1 MKQIITLFLVLFL
14 LFAPIKT
21 QSQNP
26 DIVAALQPIQA
37 LLKSI
42 IQQDA
47 MSFDVYEKMES
58 YQKSLNDVYKLTEGI
73 EGMQTYLELIMLL
86 QEFACSIKS
95 LDEKIAKKDYKI
107 PFLITDKSESNCMFR
122 FKYQAVLTSFSM
134 SNDLI
139 DMTLSSLQ
147 LSPADRLAVME
158 SGYDQLTQAF
168 DEINQLELD
177 LIKFNL

>member
-1 MKQIITLFLVLFL
+1 MKQITTLILVLFL

-26 DIVAALQPIQA
+26 DVVAALQPIQE
-37 LLKSI
+37 LLRSI

-47 MSFDVYEKMES
+47 MSFDVYEKMET
-58 YQKSLNDVYKLTEGI
+58 YQKSLNDVYKLTETI

-95 LDEKIAKKDYKI
+95 LDEKIAKKDYRI
-107 PFLITDKSESNCMFR
+107 PFLNTDTDESSCMFR
-122 FKYQAVLTSFSM
+122 FKYQQVLTSFSM
-134 SNDLI
+134 SNDMI

-158 SGYDQLTQAF
+158 AGFDQLSQAF
-168 DEINQLELD
+168 EEINKLELD